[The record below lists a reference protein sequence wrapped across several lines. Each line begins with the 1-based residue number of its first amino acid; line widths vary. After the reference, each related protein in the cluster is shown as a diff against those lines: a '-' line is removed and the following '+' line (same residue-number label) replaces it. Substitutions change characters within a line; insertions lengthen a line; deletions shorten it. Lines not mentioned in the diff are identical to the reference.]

1 MKIAKLDLP
10 DSAIEFLHSQGFEK
24 LYPPQADSVKSG
36 LMDGKNIL
44 VSAPTASGKT
54 LIAML
59 AMLSHLSK
67 NNSDNNNDDS
77 NHNGIGKKVIYLS
90 PLRALAAEKFTEFKK
105 LEKISLG
112 KKIKV
117 GISTGDFE
125 NLEKNLE
132 KNNILILTNEKMDSI
147 IRHGAEWIE
156 DIGLVISDEVHLIG
170 DESRGPTL
178 EMILTQLKLLET
190 KPQIV
195 GLSAT
200 ITNSEELSDW
210 LGCNLVKNDW
220 RPVPLSEGV
229 CDGGE
234 VTMSDGKTFEVERS
248 IRGTPID
255 LGVQSVKEGGQ
266 SLVFAETRTRSKSLA
281 TKAADAV
288 SQVLEKK
295 DLKNLEKTSKKIM
308 SENEHTELVK
318 TLALLIKKGVAFHHA
333 GLNQNCRGTV
343 ETEFRKGTIK
353 LLSSTPTLAAGVN
366 LPARRVVISNI
377 NRYNAKVGANRPIS
391 ILEYKQLCGRA
402 GRPQYDDYGE
412 SIIVGNGNTEDLI
425 DYYINGEPEPII
437 SKITDDKSLR
447 THVLSVV
454 VTNPGIKKDDILEFF
469 LQTLGGMQ
477 SRKPTIKFAIDISL
491 RFLSSEYLI
500 VKKGER
506 YAATEFG
513 KKTSMLYIDP
523 LTATSFR
530 DAVENVSPDGKHTFG
545 FLHLIS
551 KCDEFFPKFSLRNKD
566 YGAASVLI
574 ENNSSELLES
584 ISEYD
589 CSRSLLALNAWITE
603 SSELSLS
610 DNLGIES
617 GDMHRMAETAN
628 WLSYCL
634 REISKHVER
643 ADLLDELDNLRKRI
657 VYGIREELLDLVRVK
672 GIGRVRARILY
683 KNNIRNLDDLAKIPV
698 NKLAEI
704 DKIGSTIADNIKT
717 ELRRI
722 RY

>member
-1 MKIAKLDLP
+1 MKIDKLDLP
-10 DSAIEFLHSQGFEK
+10 DAAIEFLKSQGYKK
-24 LYPPQADSVKSG
+24 LYPPQADSIKSG
-36 LMDGKNIL
+36 LLDGKSIL

-59 AMLSHLSK
+59 AMINYLSK
-67 NNSDNNNDDS
+67 NN
-77 NHNGIGKKVIYLS
+77 GKVIYLS
-90 PLRALAAEKFTEFKK
+90 PLRALAAEKFSEFKK
-105 LEKISLG
+105 LEKVALG
-112 KKIKV
+112 KKVKV
-117 GISTGDFE
+117 SISTGDYE
-125 NLEKNLE
+125 NIEKNLE
-132 KNNILILTNEKMDSI
+132 KSDVLILTNEKMDSI
-147 IRHGAEWIE
+147 IRHGTEWVE
-156 DIGLVISDEVHLIG
+156 EIGLVIADEVHLIG
-170 DESRGPTL
+170 DENRGPTL

-190 KPQIV
+190 NPQIV

-200 ITNSEELSDW
+200 ITNSDEIADW
-210 LGCNLVKNDW
+210 LNCKLVKNDW

-229 CDGGE
+229 CDAGE
-234 VTMSDGKTFEVERS
+234 ITMNDGKVFSVERS
-248 IRGTPID
+248 VCGTPID

-266 SLVFAETRTRSKSLA
+266 SLIFAETRNRSKSLA
-281 TKAADAV
+281 TKAADAI
-288 SQVLEKK
+288 SQILEKK
-295 DLKNLEKTSKKIM
+295 DLEELERTSKKIL
-308 SENEHTELVK
+308 SENEHTELIK
-318 TLALLIKKGVAFHHA
+318 TLAFLVKKGVAFHHA
-333 GLNQNCRGTV
+333 GLNQNCRQTI

-366 LPARRVVISNI
+366 LPARRVVISSI

-412 SIIVGNGNTEDLI
+412 AIIVGNGNTEDLI

-447 THVLSVV
+447 THILSVV
-454 VTNPGIKKDDILEFF
+454 VTHPGIKKDEILEFF
-469 LQTLGGMQ
+469 LQTLGGLQ

-491 RFLSSEYLI
+491 RFLSSEYLLI
-500 VKKGER
+500 KKGER

-523 LTATSFR
+523 LTATYFR
-530 DAVENVSPDGKHTFG
+530 DAIENVSQDRKHTFG

-551 KCDEFFPKFSLRNKD
+551 NCEEFYPKFSLRKKD
-566 YGAASVLI
+566 YESASLLI
-574 ENNSSELLES
+574 ENNSSELLEQ

-589 CSRSLLALNAWITE
+589 CSRSLLALHAWITE

-610 DNLGIES
+610 DNFGVES

-643 ADLLDELDNLRKRI
+643 ADLLEELGNLRKRI
-657 VYGIREELLDLVRVK
+657 VYGIREELLELVRIK
-672 GIGRVRARILY
+672 GIGRIRARILY
-683 KNNIRNLDDLAKIPV
+683 KHRIKNLDDLAKIPV

-704 DKIGSTIADNIKT
+704 DKIGSTLADNIKS
-717 ELRRI
+717 ELRKVR
-722 RY
+722 

>member
-1 MKIAKLDLP
+1 MNIAKLKLP
-10 DSAIEFLHSQGFEK
+10 ESAIEFLKSQGFVK

-36 LMDGKNIL
+36 LLDGKSIL

-59 AMLSHLSK
+59 AMLSYLSK
-67 NNSDNNNDDS
+67 NK
-77 NHNGIGKKVIYLS
+77 GKVIYLS

-105 LEKISLG
+105 LEKVALG
-112 KKIKV
+112 NKV
-117 GISTGDFE
+117 KVAISTGDFE
-125 NLEKNLE
+125 NIEKNLE
-132 KNNILILTNEKMDSI
+132 KSNVLILTNEKMDSI
-147 IRHGAEWIE
+147 IRHGAEWVDE
-156 DIGLVISDEVHLIG
+156 IGLVISDEVHLIG

-200 ITNSEELSDW
+200 ITNSDEIADW
-210 LGCNLVKNDW
+210 LECKLVQNDW

-229 CDGGE
+229 CDEGQ

-248 IRGTPID
+248 LMGTPID

-281 TKAADAV
+281 TKAADTI
-288 SQVLEKK
+288 SKILEKK
-295 DLKNLEKTSKKIM
+295 EITELEKTSKKLL
-308 SENEHTELVK
+308 SENEHTDLVK
-318 TLALLIKKGVAFHHA
+318 TLATLVKKGVAFHHA
-333 GLNQNCRGTV
+333 GLNQKCRETI

-366 LPARRVVISNI
+366 LPARRVVISNV

-402 GRPQYDDYGE
+402 GRPQYDDFGE
-412 SIIVGNGNTEDLI
+412 SIIVGNGNTDDLI
-425 DYYINGEPEPII
+425 EYYVNGEPEPIE

-447 THVLSVV
+447 THILSVI
-454 VTNPGIKKDDILEFF
+454 VTHPGIKKEEILEFF
-469 LQTLGGMQ
+469 LQTLGGLQ
-477 SRKPTIKFAIDISL
+477 SRKSTLKFAIDISL
-491 RFLSSEYLI
+491 RFLSSKFLI
-500 VKKGER
+500 IKKGER

-523 LTATSFR
+523 LTATYFR
-530 DAVENVSPDGKHTFG
+530 DSIENVSEDRKHTFG
-545 FLHLIS
+545 FLHLITNS
-551 KCDEFFPKFSLRNKD
+551 EEFFPKFSLRQKD
-566 YGAASVLI
+566 YETASLMI
-574 ENNSSELLES
+574 ENNSSQLLEP

-589 CSRSLLALNAWITE
+589 CSRSLLALQLWITE
-603 SSELSLS
+603 STELSLS
-610 DNLGIES
+610 DSLGIES
-617 GDMHRMAETAN
+617 GDMHRMTENAN
-628 WLSYCL
+628 WLTYCL

-643 ADLLDELDNLRKRI
+643 ADLLEELGDLRNRV

-672 GIGRVRARILY
+672 GIGRVRARILF
-683 KNNIRNLDDLAKIPV
+683 KHGIKNLDDLRKIPV

-704 DKIGSTIADNIKT
+704 DKIGSTIADNIKA
-717 ELRRI
+717 ELRRV
-722 RY
+722 R

>member
-1 MKIAKLDLP
+1 MKIDKLDLP
-10 DSAIEFLHSQGFEK
+10 DTAIEFLKSQGYKK

-36 LMDGKNIL
+36 LLDGKSIL

-59 AMLSHLSK
+59 AMISYLSK
-67 NNSDNNNDDS
+67 NN
-77 NHNGIGKKVIYLS
+77 GKVIYLS
-90 PLRALAAEKFTEFKK
+90 PLRALAAEKFLEFKK
-105 LEKISLG
+105 LENVALG
-112 KKIKV
+112 KKVKV
-117 GISTGDFE
+117 SISTGDYE
-125 NLEKNLE
+125 NIEKNLE
-132 KNNILILTNEKMDSI
+132 KSDVLILTNEKMDSI
-147 IRHGAEWIE
+147 IRHGTEWVE
-156 DIGLVISDEVHLIG
+156 EIGLVIADEVHLIG
-170 DESRGPTL
+170 DENRGPTL

-190 KPQIV
+190 NPQIV

-200 ITNSEELSDW
+200 ITNSNEIADW
-210 LGCNLVKNDW
+210 LGCMLVKSDW

-229 CDGGE
+229 CDAGE
-234 VTMSDGKTFEVERS
+234 VTMNDGKVFSVERS
-248 IRGTPID
+248 ICGTPID

-266 SLVFAETRTRSKSLA
+266 SLIFAETRNRSKSLA
-281 TKAADAV
+281 TKAADAI
-288 SQVLEKK
+288 SQILEKK
-295 DLKNLEKTSKKIM
+295 DLEELQKTSKKILL
-308 SENEHTELVK
+308 ENEHTELIK
-318 TLALLIKKGVAFHHA
+318 TLAFLVKKGVAFHHA
-333 GLNQNCRGTV
+333 GLNQNCRQTI

-412 SIIVGNGNTEDLI
+412 AIIVGNGNTEALI

-447 THVLSVV
+447 THILSVI
-454 VTNPGIKKDDILEFF
+454 VTHPGIKKDEILEFF
-469 LQTLGGMQ
+469 LQTLGGLQ

-491 RFLSSEYLI
+491 RFLSSENLI
-500 VKKGER
+500 IKKGER
-506 YAATEFG
+506 FAATEFG

-523 LTATSFR
+523 LTATYFR
-530 DAVENVSPDGKHTFG
+530 DAIENVSQDRKHTFG
-545 FLHLIS
+545 FLHLIAN
-551 KCDEFFPKFSLRNKD
+551 CEEFFPKFSLRNKD
-566 YGAASVLI
+566 YESASLLI
-574 ENNSSELLES
+574 ENNSSELLEQ

-589 CSRSLLALNAWITE
+589 CSRSLLALHAWITE

-610 DNLGIES
+610 DNFGVES

-643 ADLLDELDNLRKRI
+643 ADLLEELGNLRKRI
-657 VYGIREELLDLVRVK
+657 VYGIREELLELVRVK

-683 KNNIRNLDDLAKIPV
+683 KHGIKNLDDLGKIPV

-704 DKIGSTIADNIKT
+704 DKIGSTLADNIKS
-717 ELRRI
+717 ELRKVR
-722 RY
+722 

>member
-1 MKIAKLDLP
+1 MKIEKLDLP
-10 DSAIEFLHSQGFEK
+10 ESAIDFLKSQGYEK
-24 LYPPQADSVKSG
+24 LYPPQEDSVKSG
-36 LMDGKNIL
+36 LLNGKSVL

-59 AMLSHLSK
+59 SMMSYISK
-67 NNSDNNNDDS
+67 NK
-77 NHNGIGKKVIYLS
+77 GKIIYLS
-90 PLRALAAEKFTEFKK
+90 PLRALAAEKFSEFKK
-105 LEKISLG
+105 LEKVVLG
-112 KKIKV
+112 NKIKV

-125 NLEKNLE
+125 NIEKNLE

-147 IRHGAEWIE
+147 IRHGAEWIDE
-156 DIGLVISDEVHLIG
+156 IGLVIADEVHLIG
-170 DESRGPTL
+170 DENRGATL

-190 KPQIV
+190 KPQII

-200 ITNSEELSDW
+200 ITNSDEIANW
-210 LGCNLVKNDW
+210 LGCNLIKNDW
-220 RPVPLSEGV
+220 RPVPLAEGV
-229 CDGGE
+229 CDAGE
-234 VTMSDGKTFEVERS
+234 ITMSDGKTFEVERS

-255 LGVQSVKEGGQ
+255 LGVQSVKDGGQ

-281 TKAADAV
+281 TKAADAI
-288 SQVLEKK
+288 SQILAKK
-295 DLKNLEKTSKKIM
+295 ELTQLEKTSKKIL

-318 TLALLIKKGVAFHHA
+318 TLAILVKKGVAFHHA
-333 GLNQNCRGTV
+333 GLNQNCRETI
-343 ETEFRKGTIK
+343 ETEFRNGTIK

-366 LPARRVVISNI
+366 LPARRVVISNV

-402 GRPQYDDYGE
+402 GRPQYDKFGE

-447 THVLSVV
+447 THILSVV
-454 VTNPGIKKDDILEFF
+454 VTHPGIKKEEILEFF
-469 LQTLGGMQ
+469 LETLGGLQ

-491 RFLSSEYLI
+491 RFLSSEYLL

-523 LTATSFR
+523 LTATYFR
-530 DAVENVSPDGKHTFG
+530 DAVENVSQDRKHPFG

-551 KCDEFFPKFSLRNKD
+551 NCEEFFPKFSLRKKD
-566 YGAASVLI
+566 YESASLMI
-574 ENNSSELLES
+574 ENHSSELLEP

-589 CSRSLLALNAWITE
+589 CSRSLLALQAWITE
-603 SSELSLS
+603 STELSLS
-610 DNLGIES
+610 DSLGIES
-617 GDMHRMAETAN
+617 GDMHRMTETAN

-643 ADLLDELDNLRKRI
+643 ADLLEELGDLRRRI

-672 GIGRVRARILY
+672 GIGRVRARILF
-683 KNNIRNLDDLAKIPV
+683 KNGIKNLNDLEKIPV

-704 DKIGSTIADNIKT
+704 DKIGSTIAKNIKT
-717 ELRRI
+717 ELRRV

>member
-1 MKIAKLDLP
+1 MKIEQLNLP
-10 DSAIEFLHSQGFEK
+10 KSAIDFLQSQGFEK

-36 LMDGKNIL
+36 LLDGKSIL

-59 AMLSHLSK
+59 AMISFLSK
-67 NNSDNNNDDS
+67 TD
-77 NHNGIGKKVIYLS
+77 GKVIYLS
-90 PLRALAAEKFTEFKK
+90 PLRALAAEKFSEFKK
-105 LEKISLG
+105 LEKVALG

-125 NLEKNLE
+125 NIEKNLE
-132 KNNILILTNEKMDSI
+132 KSNVLILTNEKMDSI
-147 IRHGAEWIE
+147 IRHGVEWVE
-156 DIGLVISDEVHLIG
+156 EIGLVISDEVHLIG

-178 EMILTQLKLLET
+178 EMILTQLKLLDT
-190 KPQIV
+190 KPQLV

-200 ITNSEELSDW
+200 ITNSDEIADW
-210 LGCNLVKNDW
+210 LNCKLVRNDW

-248 IRGTPID
+248 LRGTPID
-255 LGVQSVKEGGQ
+255 LGVQSVQQGGQ

-281 TKAADAV
+281 TKAADAIF
-288 SQVLEKK
+288 QILKKNELTELEQ
-295 DLKNLEKTSKKIM
+295 TSKKIL

-318 TLALLIKKGVAFHHA
+318 TLAHLVKKGVAFHHA
-333 GLNQNCRGTV
+333 GLNQKCREII

-402 GRPQYDDYGE
+402 GRPQYDDFGE
-412 SIIVGNGNTEDLI
+412 SIIVGNGNTDDLI
-425 DYYINGEPEPII
+425 EYYINGEPEPIV

-447 THVLSVV
+447 THILSVI
-454 VTNPGIKKDDILEFF
+454 VTHPGIKKEEILEFF
-469 LQTLGGMQ
+469 LQTLGGLQ
-477 SRKPTIKFAIDISL
+477 SRKPTLKFAIDISL
-491 RFLSSEYLI
+491 RFLSSKFLI

-523 LTATSFR
+523 LTATYFR
-530 DAVENVSPDGKHTFG
+530 DAIENVSQERKHTFG
-545 FLHLIS
+545 FLHLITN
-551 KCDEFFPKFSLRNKD
+551 CDEFFPKFSLRQKD
-566 YGAASVLI
+566 YESASLMI
-574 ENNSSELLES
+574 ENNSSELLEP

-589 CSRSLLALNAWITE
+589 CSRSLLALQSWITE

-610 DNLGIES
+610 DGLGIES
-617 GDMHRMAETAN
+617 GDMHRMVENAN

-643 ADLLDELDNLRKRI
+643 ADLLEELADLRNRI
-657 VYGIREELLDLVRVK
+657 VYGIREELLDLVKVK
-672 GIGRVRARILY
+672 GIGRVRARVLFKHGI
-683 KNNIRNLDDLAKIPV
+683 KNLDDLVKIPV

-717 ELRRI
+717 ELRKVR
-722 RY
+722 

>member
-1 MKIAKLDLP
+1 MKIEKLDLP
-10 DSAIEFLHSQGFEK
+10 NSAIKFLKSQGFEN
-24 LYPPQADSVKSG
+24 LFPPQADCIKSG
-36 LMDGKNIL
+36 LLNGKSLL

-59 AMLSHLSK
+59 AMIDYLSK
-67 NNSDNNNDDS
+67 NN
-77 NHNGIGKKVIYLS
+77 GKVIYLS
-90 PLRALAAEKFTEFKK
+90 PLRALAAEKFSEFKK
-105 LEKISLG
+105 LEKVALG

-117 GISTGDFE
+117 SISTGDFE

-132 KNNILILTNEKMDSI
+132 KSDVLILTNEKMDSI

-156 DIGLVISDEVHLIG
+156 EIGLVIADEVHLIG

-178 EMILTQLKLLET
+178 EMILTQLKLLDT

-200 ITNSEELSDW
+200 ITNSDEIADW
-210 LGCNLVKNDW
+210 LECTLVKNDW
-220 RPVPLSEGV
+220 RPVPLTEGV
-229 CDGGE
+229 CDAGE
-234 VTMSDGKTFEVERS
+234 VTMSDGKTFEIERS
-248 IRGTPID
+248 LCGTPID
-255 LGVQSVKEGGQ
+255 LGIQSVKEGGQ

-281 TKAADAV
+281 TKAADAI
-288 SQVLEKK
+288 SQILEKK
-295 DLKNLEKTSKKIM
+295 DLTELEKTSKKIL
-308 SENEHTELVK
+308 SENEHTELIK
-318 TLALLIKKGVAFHHA
+318 TLAFLVKKGVAFHHA
-333 GLNQNCRGTV
+333 GLNQNCR
-343 ETEFRKGTIK
+343 ETIETQFRKGTIK

-402 GRPQYDDYGE
+402 GRPQYDDHGE
-412 SIIVGNGNTEDLI
+412 SIIVGSGNTEDLI
-425 DYYINGEPEPII
+425 DYYINGEPEPIV

-447 THVLSVV
+447 THILSVV
-454 VTNPGIKKDDILEFF
+454 VTHPGIKKDEILEFF
-469 LQTLGGMQ
+469 LQTLGGLQ

-500 VKKGER
+500 IKKDDR

-523 LTATSFR
+523 LTATYFR
-530 DAVENVSPDGKHTFG
+530 DAIENVSQERKHTFG

-551 KCDEFFPKFSLRNKD
+551 NCEEFFPKFSLRQKD
-566 YGAASVLI
+566 YESASLMI
-574 ENNSSELLES
+574 ENNSSELLEP

-589 CSRSLLALNAWITE
+589 CSRSLLALQAWITE
-603 SSELSLS
+603 SSELALS
-610 DNLGIES
+610 DSLGIES

-643 ADLLDELDNLRKRI
+643 ADLLEELDNLRKRI

-683 KNNIRNLDDLAKIPV
+683 KHGIKNLDDLSKIPV

-704 DKIGSTIADNIKT
+704 DKIGSTLADNIKS
-717 ELRRI
+717 ELRKVR
-722 RY
+722 

>member
-1 MKIAKLDLP
+1 MKIDKLDLP
-10 DSAIEFLHSQGFEK
+10 DTAIEFLKSQGYEK

-36 LMDGKNIL
+36 LLDGKSIL

-59 AMLSHLSK
+59 AMISYLSK
-67 NNSDNNNDDS
+67 NT
-77 NHNGIGKKVIYLS
+77 GKVIYLS
-90 PLRALAAEKFTEFKK
+90 PLRALAAEKFSEFKK
-105 LEKISLG
+105 LEKVAIG
-112 KKIKV
+112 NKV
-117 GISTGDFE
+117 KVSISTGDYE
-125 NLEKNLE
+125 NIEKNLE
-132 KNNILILTNEKMDSI
+132 KSNVLILTNEKMDSI
-147 IRHGAEWIE
+147 IRHGAEWVE
-156 DIGLVISDEVHLIG
+156 EIGLVITDEVHLIG
-170 DESRGPTL
+170 DENRGPTL

-200 ITNSEELSDW
+200 ITNSDEIADW
-210 LGCNLVKNDW
+210 LDCKLVKNDW
-220 RPVPLSEGV
+220 RPVPLTEGV
-229 CDGGE
+229 CDAGE
-234 VTMSDGKTFEVERS
+234 VTMNNGKTFSVERS
-248 IRGTPID
+248 LRGTPID

-266 SLVFAETRTRSKSLA
+266 SLVFAETRNRSKSLA
-281 TKAADAV
+281 TKAADAI
-288 SQVLEKK
+288 SQILEKK
-295 DLKNLEKTSKKIM
+295 DLKELEKTSKKILAQ
-308 SENEHTELVK
+308 NEHTELIK
-318 TLALLIKKGVAFHHA
+318 TLAFLVKKGVAFHHA
-333 GLNQNCRGTV
+333 GLNQNCRETI

-366 LPARRVVISNI
+366 LPARRVVISNV

-412 SIIVGNGNTEDLI
+412 AIIVGNGNTEDLI
-425 DYYINGEPEPII
+425 DYYVNGEPEPII

-447 THVLSVV
+447 THILSVI
-454 VTNPGIKKDDILEFF
+454 VTHPGIKKDEILEFF
-469 LQTLGGMQ
+469 LQTLGGLQ

-491 RFLSSEYLI
+491 RFLSSQYLI
-500 VKKGER
+500 IKKGER

-523 LTATSFR
+523 LTATYFR
-530 DAVENVSPDGKHTFG
+530 DAIENVSQERKHTFG

-551 KCDEFFPKFSLRNKD
+551 SCEEFFPKFSLRKKD
-566 YGAASVLI
+566 YESASLLI
-574 ENNSSELLES
+574 ENNSSELLEP

-589 CSRSLLALNAWITE
+589 CSRSLLALQAWISE

-617 GDMHRMAETAN
+617 GDMHRMTETAN

-643 ADLLDELDNLRKRI
+643 ADLLEELGNLRKRI
-657 VYGIREELLDLVRVK
+657 VYGIREELLELVRVK

-683 KNNIRNLDDLAKIPV
+683 KHGIKNLDNLAKIPV

-704 DKIGSTIADNIKT
+704 DKIGSTLADNIKS
-717 ELRRI
+717 ELRKVR
-722 RY
+722 

>member
-1 MKIAKLDLP
+1 MKIETLDLP
-10 DSAIEFLHSQGFEK
+10 DSAIEFLKSQGFEK

-36 LMDGKNIL
+36 LLDGKSIL

-59 AMLSHLSK
+59 AMFSYLSK
-67 NNSDNNNDDS
+67 NN
-77 NHNGIGKKVIYLS
+77 GKVVYLS

-105 LEKISLG
+105 LEKIALG
-112 KKIKV
+112 NKIKV
-117 GISTGDFE
+117 GISTGDFD
-125 NLEKNLE
+125 NIEKNLE
-132 KNNILILTNEKMDSI
+132 KSNILILTNEKMDSV
-147 IRHGAEWIE
+147 IRHGAEWIDE
-156 DIGLVISDEVHLIG
+156 IGLVISDEVHLIG
-170 DESRGPTL
+170 DENRGPTL
-178 EMILTQLKLLET
+178 EMILTQLKLLDS

-200 ITNSEELSDW
+200 ITNSDEIANW
-210 LGCNLVKNDW
+210 LDCKLVKNDW

-229 CDGGE
+229 CDGGQ
-234 VTMSDGKTFEVERS
+234 VTMNDGNTFEVERTL
-248 IRGTPID
+248 RGTPID
-255 LGVQSVKEGGQ
+255 LGVQSVLQGGQ

-281 TKAADAV
+281 TKAADV
-288 SQVLEKK
+288 ISQLLEKN
-295 DLKNLEKTSKKIM
+295 DLKELEKTSKKIL
-308 SENEHTELVK
+308 SQNENTEIVK
-318 TLALLIKKGVAFHHA
+318 TLATLVKKGVAFHHA
-333 GLNQNCRGTV
+333 GLNQNCR
-343 ETEFRKGTIK
+343 EIIEKEFRNGTIK

-366 LPARRVVISNI
+366 LPARRVVISSI
-377 NRYNAKVGANRPIS
+377 NRYNAKVGRNMPIS

-412 SIIVGNGNTEDLI
+412 SIIVGSGNVEELTEH
-425 DYYINGEPEPII
+425 YINGEPEPII

-447 THVLSVV
+447 THILSVI
-454 VTNPGIKKDDILEFF
+454 VTHPGIKKDEILEFF
-469 LQTLGGMQ
+469 LQTLGGLQ

-491 RFLSSEYLI
+491 RFLSSELLI
-500 VKKGER
+500 IKKGER
-506 YAATEFG
+506 FAATEFG

-523 LTATSFR
+523 LTATHFR
-530 DAVENVSPDGKHTFG
+530 DAVENVSQDRKHTFG

-551 KCDEFFPKFSLRNKD
+551 SCEEFFPKFSLRNRD
-566 YGAASVLI
+566 YESASLLI
-574 ENNSSELLES
+574 ENHSSELLEP

-589 CSRSLLALNAWITE
+589 CSRSLLALQAWITE
-603 SSELSLS
+603 SSELSMS
-610 DNLGIES
+610 DSFSIES
-617 GDMHRMAETAN
+617 GDMHRMAEMAN

-643 ADLLDELDNLRKRI
+643 ADLLEELDDLRKRV

-683 KNNIRNLDDLAKIPV
+683 KHKIKNLDDLAKIPV

-704 DKIGSTIADNIKT
+704 DKIGSTIADNIKS
-717 ELRRI
+717 ELRKV

>member
-1 MKIAKLDLP
+1 MNIDKLKLP
-10 DSAIEFLHSQGFEK
+10 ESAIEFLKSQGFTK
-24 LYPPQADSVKSG
+24 LYPPQADSIKSG
-36 LMDGKNIL
+36 LLDGKSIL

-59 AMLSHLSK
+59 AMLSFLSK
-67 NNSDNNNDDS
+67 NK
-77 NHNGIGKKVIYLS
+77 GKVIYLS

-105 LEKISLG
+105 LEKIAIG
-112 KKIKV
+112 NKIKV
-117 GISTGDFE
+117 AISTGDFE
-125 NLEKNLE
+125 NIEKNLE
-132 KNNILILTNEKMDSI
+132 KSNVLILTNEKMDSI
-147 IRHGAEWIE
+147 IRHGSEWVDE
-156 DIGLVISDEVHLIG
+156 IGLVISDEVHLIG

-200 ITNSEELSDW
+200 ITNSDEIADW
-210 LGCNLVKNDW
+210 LECKLVKNDW

-229 CDGGE
+229 CDEGQ

-248 IRGTPID
+248 LMGTPID
-255 LGVQSVKEGGQ
+255 LGVQSVREGGQ

-281 TKAADAV
+281 TKASDTI
-288 SQVLEKK
+288 SKILEKK
-295 DLKNLEKTSKKIM
+295 EITELEKTSKKLL

-318 TLALLIKKGVAFHHA
+318 TLASLVKKGVAFHHA
-333 GLNQNCRGTV
+333 GLNQKCRETI

-402 GRPQYDDYGE
+402 GRPQYDDFGE

-425 DYYINGEPEPII
+425 EYYINGEPEPIE

-447 THVLSVV
+447 THILSVI
-454 VTNPGIKKDDILEFF
+454 VTHPGIKKEEILEFF
-469 LQTLGGMQ
+469 LQTLGGLQ

-491 RFLSSEYLI
+491 RFLSSKFLI
-500 VKKGER
+500 IKKGER

-523 LTATSFR
+523 LTATYFS
-530 DAVENVSPDGKHTFG
+530 DSIENVSEERKHTFG
-545 FLHLIS
+545 YLHLITN
-551 KCDEFFPKFSLRNKD
+551 CEEFFPKFSLRQKD
-566 YGAASVLI
+566 YETASLMI
-574 ENNSSELLES
+574 ENNSSQLLEP

-589 CSRSLLALNAWITE
+589 CSRSLLALQSWITE
-603 SSELSLS
+603 STELSLS
-610 DNLGIES
+610 DSLGIES
-617 GDMHRMAETAN
+617 GDMHRMTENAN

-643 ADLLDELDNLRKRI
+643 ADLLEELGDLRNRV

-672 GIGRVRARILY
+672 GIGRVRARILF
-683 KNNIRNLDDLAKIPV
+683 KHGIKNLDDLRKIPV

-704 DKIGSTIADNIKT
+704 DKIGSTIADNIKA
-717 ELRRI
+717 ELRKVR
-722 RY
+722 

>member
-1 MKIAKLDLP
+1 MKIEQLKLP
-10 DSAIEFLHSQGFEK
+10 DSAIEFLKSQGFKK

-36 LMDGKNIL
+36 LLDGQSLL
-44 VSAPTASGKT
+44 VSSPTASGKT

-59 AMLSHLSK
+59 AILSYLSK
-67 NNSDNNNDDS
+67 HD
-77 NHNGIGKKVIYLS
+77 GKVIYLS
-90 PLRALAAEKFTEFKK
+90 PLRALASEKFLEFKK
-105 LEKISLG
+105 LEKIALG

-125 NLEKNLE
+125 NIEKNLE
-132 KNNILILTNEKMDSI
+132 KSNVLILTNEKMDSI
-147 IRHGAEWIE
+147 IRHGTEWIE
-156 DIGLVISDEVHLIG
+156 EIGLVITDEVHLIG
-170 DESRGPTL
+170 DETRGPTL
-178 EMILTQLKLLET
+178 EMTLTQLKLLET

-200 ITNSEELSDW
+200 ITNSDEIATW
-210 LGCNLVKNDW
+210 LGCKLVKNDW

-229 CDGGE
+229 CDAGE

-281 TKAADAV
+281 TKAADII
-288 SQVLEKK
+288 SQILEKK
-295 DLKNLEKTSKKIM
+295 DLKELEKTSKKIL

-318 TLALLIKKGVAFHHA
+318 TLAILVKKGVAFHHA
-333 GLNQNCRGTV
+333 GLNQNCRTII

-366 LPARRVVISNI
+366 LPARRVVISSV

-425 DYYINGEPEPII
+425 EYYINGEPEPIV

-447 THVLSVV
+447 THILSVV
-454 VTNPGIKKDDILEFF
+454 VTHPGIKKDEILEFF
-469 LQTLGGMQ
+469 LQTLGGLQ
-477 SRKPTIKFAIDISL
+477 SRKLTIKFAIDISL

-500 VKKGER
+500 IKKGER

-523 LTATSFR
+523 LTATHFR
-530 DAVENVSPDGKHTFG
+530 DATENVSQDRKHTFG
-545 FLHLIS
+545 FLHLITN
-551 KCDEFFPKFSLRNKD
+551 CEEFFPKFSLRNRD
-566 YGAASVLI
+566 YESASLLI
-574 ENNSSELLES
+574 ENHSSELLEP

-589 CSRSLLALNAWITE
+589 CSRSLLALQAWITE

-610 DNLGIES
+610 DSLGIES
-617 GDMHRMAETAN
+617 GDMHRMVEMAN

-643 ADLLDELDNLRKRI
+643 ADLLEELSDLRKRV

-672 GIGRVRARILY
+672 GIGRVRARILF
-683 KNNIRNLDDLAKIPV
+683 KRGIKNLDDLAKIPV

-704 DKIGSTIADNIKT
+704 DKIGSTLADNIKS
-717 ELRRI
+717 ELRKI
-722 RY
+722 R

>member
-1 MKIAKLDLP
+1 MNIDKLKLSE
-10 DSAIEFLHSQGFEK
+10 SAIEFLKSQGFTK

-36 LMDGKNIL
+36 LLDGKSIL

-59 AMLSHLSK
+59 AILNFLS
-67 NNSDNNNDDS
+67 NNK
-77 NHNGIGKKVIYLS
+77 GKAIYLS

-105 LEKISLG
+105 LEKVALAN
-112 KKIKV
+112 KV
-117 GISTGDFE
+117 KVAISTGDFE
-125 NLEKNLE
+125 NIEKNLE
-132 KNNILILTNEKMDSI
+132 KSNVLILTNEKMDSL
-147 IRHGAEWIE
+147 IRHGAEWI
-156 DIGLVISDEVHLIG
+156 DSIGLVISDEVHLIG

-200 ITNSEELSDW
+200 ITNSDEIADW
-210 LGCNLVKNDW
+210 LECTLVKNDW

-229 CDGGE
+229 CDEGQ
-234 VTMSDGKTFEVERS
+234 VTMRDGKTFEVERS
-248 IRGTPID
+248 LMGTPID
-255 LGVQSVKEGGQ
+255 LGVQSVYQGGQ
-266 SLVFAETRTRSKSLA
+266 SLVFAETRIRSKSLA

-288 SQVLEKK
+288 FRILEKK
-295 DLKNLEKTSKKIM
+295 EIVELEKTSKKLL

-333 GLNQNCRGTV
+333 GLNQKCR
-343 ETEFRKGTIK
+343 ETIEREFRKGTIK

-377 NRYNAKVGANRPIS
+377 NRYNVKVGANRPIS

-425 DYYINGEPEPII
+425 EYYINGEPEAIE

-447 THVLSVV
+447 THILSVI
-454 VTNPGIKKDDILEFF
+454 VTHPGIKKEEILEFF
-469 LQTLGGMQ
+469 LQTLGGLQ

-491 RFLSSEYLI
+491 RFLSSKFLI
-500 VKKGER
+500 IKKGER

-523 LTATSFR
+523 LTATYFR
-530 DAVENVSPDGKHTFG
+530 DSIENVSQEKRHTFG
-545 FLHLIS
+545 FLHLITN
-551 KCDEFFPKFSLRNKD
+551 CEEFYPKFSLRQKD
-566 YGAASVLI
+566 YETASLMI
-574 ENNSSELLES
+574 ENNSTQLLEP

-589 CSRSLLALNAWITE
+589 CSRSLLALQSWITE
-603 SSELSLS
+603 STELSLS
-610 DNLGIES
+610 DSLRIES
-617 GDMHRMAETAN
+617 GDMHRMTENAN
-628 WLSYCL
+628 WLAYCL

-643 ADLLDELDNLRKRI
+643 ADLLEEFDDLRNRI

-672 GIGRVRARILY
+672 GIGRVRARVLFKHGI
-683 KNNIRNLDDLAKIPV
+683 KNLDDLRKISV

-704 DKIGSTIADNIKT
+704 DKIGSTIAVNIKA
-717 ELRRI
+717 ELRKVR
-722 RY
+722 

>member
-1 MKIAKLDLP
+1 MKIETLDLP
-10 DSAIEFLHSQGFEK
+10 NTAIEFLKSQGFEK

-36 LMDGKNIL
+36 LLDGKSTL

-59 AMLSHLSK
+59 AMISYLSK
-67 NNSDNNNDDS
+67 ND
-77 NHNGIGKKVIYLS
+77 GKVIYLS
-90 PLRALAAEKFTEFKK
+90 PLRALASEKFLEFKK
-105 LEKISLG
+105 LEKVALG
-112 KKIKV
+112 KKVKV

-132 KNNILILTNEKMDSI
+132 KSNVLILTNEKMDSI
-147 IRHGAEWIE
+147 IRHGAEWIDE
-156 DIGLVISDEVHLIG
+156 IRLVIADEVHLIG
-170 DESRGPTL
+170 DENRGPTL
-178 EMILTQLKLLET
+178 EMILTQLKLLEI

-200 ITNSEELSDW
+200 ITNSDEIADW
-210 LGCNLVKNDW
+210 LDCKLVKNDW

-229 CDGGE
+229 CDAGE

-255 LGVQSVKEGGQ
+255 LGVQSVKDGGQ

-281 TKAADAV
+281 TKAADAI
-288 SQVLEKK
+288 SQILEKK
-295 DLKNLEKTSKKIM
+295 DLRELEKTSKKIL
-308 SENEHTELVK
+308 SENEHTELIK
-318 TLALLIKKGVAFHHA
+318 TLAFLVKKGVAFHHA
-333 GLNQNCRGTV
+333 GLNQNCRSTI

-366 LPARRVVISNI
+366 LPARRVVISNV

-425 DYYINGEPEPII
+425 DYYINGEPEPIV

-447 THVLSVV
+447 THILSVV
-454 VTNPGIKKDDILEFF
+454 VTHPGIKKDEILEFF
-469 LQTLGGMQ
+469 LQTLGGLQ

-491 RFLSSEYLI
+491 RFLSSKYLI
-500 VKKGER
+500 IKKGER

-523 LTATSFR
+523 LTATYFR
-530 DAVENVSPDGKHTFG
+530 DAIENVSQDRKHTFG

-551 KCDEFFPKFSLRNKD
+551 NCEEFFPKFSLRQKD
-566 YGAASVLI
+566 YESASLMI
-574 ENNSSELLES
+574 ENNSSELLEP

-589 CSRSLLALNAWITE
+589 CSRSLLALQAWITE

-610 DNLGIES
+610 DSLGIES

-643 ADLLDELDNLRKRI
+643 ADLLEELDNLRKRI
-657 VYGIREELLDLVRVK
+657 VYGIREELLDLVKVK
-672 GIGRVRARILY
+672 GIGRVRARMLFKHKI
-683 KNNIRNLDDLAKIPV
+683 KNLDDLAKIPV

-704 DKIGSTIADNIKT
+704 DKIGSTIADNIKA
-717 ELRRI
+717 ELRKVR
-722 RY
+722 

>member
-1 MKIAKLDLP
+1 MKIEKLDLP
-10 DSAIEFLHSQGFEK
+10 ESAIEFLKSEGFEK

-36 LMDGKNIL
+36 LLDGTSIL

-59 AMLSHLSK
+59 AILSYLSK
-67 NNSDNNNDDS
+67 NN
-77 NHNGIGKKVIYLS
+77 GKIIYLS

-105 LEKISLG
+105 LEKITLG

-125 NLEKNLE
+125 NIEKNLE
-132 KNNILILTNEKMDSI
+132 KSNILILTNEKMDSI
-147 IRHGAEWIE
+147 IRHGVEWVE
-156 DIGLVISDEVHLIG
+156 EIGLVISDEVHLIG
-170 DESRGPTL
+170 DETRGPTL
-178 EMILTQLKLLET
+178 EMILTQLKQLDT

-200 ITNSEELSDW
+200 ITNSDEIANW
-210 LGCNLVKNDW
+210 LDCKLIKNDW
-220 RPVPLSEGV
+220 RPVPLFEGV
-229 CDGGE
+229 SDGE
-234 VTMSDGKTFEVERS
+234 IVTMNDGKTFEFERS
-248 IRGTPID
+248 LRGTPID
-255 LGVQSVKEGGQ
+255 LGVQSVMQGGQ

-281 TKAADAV
+281 TKAADV
-288 SQVLEKK
+288 ISKMLEKNE
-295 DLKNLEKTSKKIM
+295 LKELEKTSKKIL
-308 SENEHTELVK
+308 SQNEHTEIVK
-318 TLALLIKKGVAFHHA
+318 TLAILVKKGVAFHHA
-333 GLNQNCRGTV
+333 GLNQNCR
-343 ETEFRKGTIK
+343 ETIEKEFRKGTIK

-366 LPARRVVISNI
+366 LPARRVVISSV
-377 NRYNAKVGANRPIS
+377 NRYNGKVGRNMPIS
-391 ILEYKQLCGRA
+391 VLEYKQLCGRA
-402 GRPQYDDYGE
+402 GRPQYDDFGE
-412 SIIVGNGNTEDLI
+412 SIIVGTGNTEDLI
-425 DYYINGEPEPII
+425 EHYIDGEPEPIV

-454 VTNPGIKKDDILEFF
+454 VTHPGIKKEEILNFF
-469 LQTLGGMQ
+469 LETLGGLQ
-477 SRKPTIKFAIDISL
+477 SRKTTLKFAIDISL
-491 RFLSSEYLI
+491 RFLSSEYLLI
-500 VKKGER
+500 KKGER

-523 LTATSFR
+523 LTATHFR
-530 DAVENVSPDGKHTFG
+530 NAVEHVSKDRKHTFG

-551 KCDEFFPKFSLRNKD
+551 NCEEFFPKFSLRNKD
-566 YGAASVLI
+566 YESASLMI
-574 ENNSSELLES
+574 ENNSSELLEP

-589 CSRSLLALNAWITE
+589 CSRSLLALQAWITE

-610 DNLGIES
+610 DSLSIES
-617 GDMHRMAETAN
+617 GDMHRMAEMAN

-643 ADLLDELDNLRKRI
+643 ADLLEELDDLRRRI

-683 KNNIRNLDDLAKIPV
+683 KHKIKNLDDLSKISTS
-698 NKLAEI
+698 KLAEI
-704 DKIGSTIADNIKT
+704 DKIGPTIADNIKS
-717 ELRRI
+717 ELRKV

>member
-1 MKIAKLDLP
+1 MNIEKLDLP
-10 DSAIEFLHSQGFEK
+10 KPAIDFLLNEGFVK
-24 LYPPQADSVKSG
+24 LYPPQIDCVKSG
-36 LMDGKNIL
+36 LLDGQSIL

-54 LIAML
+54 LIASL
-59 AMLSHLSK
+59 AMISYLSK
-67 NNSDNNNDDS
+67 NN
-77 NHNGIGKKVIYLS
+77 GKVIYLS

-105 LEKISLG
+105 LENIHLG

-117 GISTGDFE
+117 AISTGDFE
-125 NLEKNLE
+125 NIEKNLE
-132 KNNILILTNEKMDSI
+132 KSNVLILTNEKMDSI
-147 IRHGAEWIE
+147 IRHGSEWVDE
-156 DIGLVISDEVHLIG
+156 IGLVIADEIHLIG

-178 EMILTQLKLLET
+178 EMILTKLKLFEN

-200 ITNSEELSDW
+200 ITNSDELSEW
-210 LGCNLVKNDW
+210 LGCKLVKNDW

-234 VTMSDGKTFEVERS
+234 VIMSDGKTFEVERS

-255 LGVQSVKEGGQ
+255 LGIQSIKNGGQ

-281 TKAADAV
+281 AKASDAV
-288 SQVLEKK
+288 AQFLQTKETKDLEKI
-295 DLKNLEKTSKKIM
+295 SKKIL
-308 SENEHTELVK
+308 SNNEHTDLVK
-318 TLALLIKKGVAFHHA
+318 TLATLVKKGVAFHHA
-333 GLNQNCRGTV
+333 GLNQNCR
-343 ETEFRKGTIK
+343 ETIEAEFRKGTIK

-391 ILEYKQLCGRA
+391 VLEYKQLCGRA

-412 SIIVGNGNTEDLI
+412 SIIVGNGNTDDLI
-425 DYYINGEPEPII
+425 EYYINGEPEPII

-447 THVLSVV
+447 THILSVI
-454 VTNPGIKKDDILEFF
+454 VTNPGIKKEEILDFF
-469 LQTLGGMQ
+469 LETLGGHQ

-491 RFLSSEYLI
+491 RFLSSQYLI

-506 YAATEFG
+506 YAATDFG

-523 LTATSFR
+523 LTATYFR
-530 DAVENVSPDGKHTFG
+530 DAIENVSSKRLHTFG

-551 KCDEFFPKFSLRNKD
+551 NCEEFFPKFSMRNKD
-566 YGAASVLI
+566 YEKASIMI
-574 ENNSSELLES
+574 ENHNSELLEP

-589 CSRSLLALNAWITE
+589 CSRSLLALQEWITE

-610 DNLGIES
+610 NTLGIES
-617 GDMHRMAETAN
+617 GDMHRMVENAD
-628 WLSYCL
+628 WLTYCL

-643 ADLLDELDNLRKRI
+643 ADLLDELSNLRKRI
-657 VYGIREELLDLVRVK
+657 TYGIRDELLDLVKVK
-672 GIGRVRARILY
+672 GIGRIRARLLFKHGI
-683 KNNIRNLDDLAKIPV
+683 KNLDDLSKIPV
-698 NKLAEI
+698 KKLAEI
-704 DKIGSTIADNIKT
+704 DKIGTTLADNIKT
-717 ELRRI
+717 ELRKVR
-722 RY
+722 

>member
-1 MKIAKLDLP
+1 MKIDKLELP
-10 DSAIEFLHSQGFEK
+10 NSAIEFLKSQGFEK
-24 LYPPQADSVKSG
+24 LYPPQADCVKSG
-36 LMDGKNIL
+36 LLEGQSLL

-59 AMLSHLSK
+59 AMIDYLSK
-67 NNSDNNNDDS
+67 NN
-77 NHNGIGKKVIYLS
+77 GKVIYLS
-90 PLRALAAEKFTEFKK
+90 PLRALASEKFSEFKK
-105 LEKISLG
+105 LEKVALG

-117 GISTGDFE
+117 SISTGDFE

-132 KNNILILTNEKMDSI
+132 KSDVLILTNEKMDSI

-156 DIGLVISDEVHLIG
+156 EIGLVIADEVHLIG

-200 ITNSEELSDW
+200 ITNSDELADW
-210 LGCNLVKNDW
+210 LDCKLVKNDW

-229 CDGGE
+229 CDAGE

-255 LGVQSVKEGGQ
+255 LGVQSVKDGGQ

-281 TKAADAV
+281 TKAADAI
-288 SQVLEKK
+288 SQILEKK
-295 DLKNLEKTSKKIM
+295 DLSQLEKTSKKIL
-308 SENEHTELVK
+308 SENEHTELIK
-318 TLALLIKKGVAFHHA
+318 TLAFLVKKGVAFHHA
-333 GLNQNCRGTV
+333 GLNQNCRDTI

-366 LPARRVVISNI
+366 LPARRVVISNV

-412 SIIVGNGNTEDLI
+412 SIIVGNGNTKDLI

-454 VTNPGIKKDDILEFF
+454 VTNPGIKKDEILEFF
-469 LQTLGGMQ
+469 LQTLGGLQ

-500 VKKGER
+500 IKKGER

-523 LTATSFR
+523 LTATYFR
-530 DAVENVSPDGKHTFG
+530 DAIENVSQDRKHTFG

-551 KCDEFFPKFSLRNKD
+551 NCEEFFPKFALRNKD
-566 YGAASVLI
+566 YEAASLLI
-574 ENNSSELLES
+574 ENNSSELLEP

-589 CSRSLLALNAWITE
+589 CSRSLLALHAWITE

-617 GDMHRMAETAN
+617 GDMHRMVETAD

-643 ADLLDELDNLRKRI
+643 VDLLDELANLRKRI
-657 VYGIREELLDLVRVK
+657 AYGIREELLELVKVK

-683 KNNIRNLDDLAKIPV
+683 KHKIKNLEDLAKIPV

-704 DKIGSTIADNIKT
+704 DKIGSTLADNIKS
-717 ELRRI
+717 ELRKVR
-722 RY
+722 

>member
-1 MKIAKLDLP
+1 MKIEKLDLP
-10 DSAIEFLHSQGFEK
+10 NSAIEFLKSQGFEK
-24 LYPPQADSVKSG
+24 LYPPQADCVKSG
-36 LMDGKNIL
+36 LLDGQSLL

-54 LIAML
+54 LIAMIAIL
-59 AMLSHLSK
+59 DYLSK
-67 NNSDNNNDDS
+67 NN
-77 NHNGIGKKVIYLS
+77 GKVIYLS
-90 PLRALAAEKFTEFKK
+90 PLRALAAEKFSEFKK
-105 LEKISLG
+105 LEKVALG
-112 KKIKV
+112 KKVKV
-117 GISTGDFE
+117 SISTGDFE
-125 NLEKNLE
+125 NFEKNLE
-132 KNNILILTNEKMDSI
+132 KSDVLILTNEKMDSI
-147 IRHGAEWIE
+147 IRHGAEWVE
-156 DIGLVISDEVHLIG
+156 EIGLVIADEVHLIG
-170 DESRGPTL
+170 DENRGPTL
-178 EMILTQLKLLET
+178 EMILTQLKLLEK

-200 ITNSEELSDW
+200 ITNSDEIADW
-210 LGCNLVKNDW
+210 LNCKLVKNDW

-229 CDGGE
+229 CDAGE

-255 LGVQSVKEGGQ
+255 LGVQSVKQGGQ

-281 TKAADAV
+281 TKAADAI
-288 SQVLEKK
+288 SQILEKK
-295 DLKNLEKTSKKIM
+295 DLSQLEKTSKKIL
-308 SENEHTELVK
+308 SENEHTELIK
-318 TLALLIKKGVAFHHA
+318 TLAFLVKKGVAFHHA
-333 GLNQNCRGTV
+333 GLNQNCRETI
-343 ETEFRKGTIK
+343 ETEFRKGNIK

-366 LPARRVVISNI
+366 LPARRVVISNV

-412 SIIVGNGNTEDLI
+412 SIIVGNGNAEDLI

-454 VTNPGIKKDDILEFF
+454 VTNPGIKKDEILEFF
-469 LQTLGGMQ
+469 LQTLGGSQ

-500 VKKGER
+500 IKKGER

-523 LTATSFR
+523 LTATYFR
-530 DAVENVSPDGKHTFG
+530 DAIENVSKDRKHTFG
-545 FLHLIS
+545 FLHLLS
-551 KCDEFFPKFSLRNKD
+551 NCEEFFPKFSLRNKD
-566 YGAASVLI
+566 YESASLLI
-574 ENNSSELLES
+574 ENNSSELLEP

-589 CSRSLLALNAWITE
+589 CSRSLLALHAWITE

-643 ADLLDELDNLRKRI
+643 ADLLEELDNLRKRI
-657 VYGIREELLDLVRVK
+657 VYGIREELLELVRVK

-683 KNNIRNLDDLAKIPV
+683 KHKIKNLDDLARIPV

-704 DKIGSTIADNIKT
+704 DKIGSTLADNIKS
-717 ELRRI
+717 ELRKVR
-722 RY
+722 